1 MKDKCSSSAGNRLPP
16 ESLCSDI
23 SRHDFVGFVITNEIF
38 MSITR
43 NYRERYNALHE
54 SKYTMVNQGIFSG
67 FGFYTLISIL
77 A

>member
-1 MKDKCSSSAGNRLPP
+1 
-16 ESLCSDI
+16 
-23 SRHDFVGFVITNEIF
+23 

-43 NYRERYNALHE
+43 NYRERYNAQHE

-77 A
+77 V

>member
-1 MKDKCSSSAGNRLPP
+1 
-16 ESLCSDI
+16 
-23 SRHDFVGFVITNEIF
+23 

-77 A
+77 V